1 MKTSTYFALMAEFG
15 AGQVELVKIC
25 EKYLGLIPKE
35 SCRRAVLNKLPVPVF
50 RTGSQKSPW
59 LVSLQDLAEHIESR
73 LNVAR
78 RESEKSQ
85 SASEMAH
92 GTASPV

>member
-25 EKYLGLIPKE
+25 EKHLGLIPKE
-35 SCRRAVLNKLPVPVF
+35 ACRRAVLNKLPVPVF

-59 LVSLQDLAEHIESR
+59 LVSLEDLAAHIDTR
-73 LNVAR
+73 LTVAR
-78 RESEKSQ
+78 REWEKSQ

-92 GTASPV
+92 ETVSPV